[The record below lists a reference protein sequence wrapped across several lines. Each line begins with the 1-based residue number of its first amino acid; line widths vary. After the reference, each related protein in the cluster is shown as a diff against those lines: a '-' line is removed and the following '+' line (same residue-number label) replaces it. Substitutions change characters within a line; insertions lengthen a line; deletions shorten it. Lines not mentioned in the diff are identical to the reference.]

1 MVEQVACCDQNLV
14 GRPPCEGFV
23 RVFEFENPG
32 HSLLEELGDMVV
44 CNKAAT
50 SFVTLFRGSKDPHL
64 LVQNLTEGNARLALL
79 GVPFV

>member
-14 GRPPCEGFV
+14 GRPPCEGFVFV

-44 CNKAAT
+44 CNEAAT
-50 SFVTLFRGSKDPHL
+50 VFLKVFRGLKDPQL
-64 LVQNLTEGNARLALL
+64 LVQNST
-79 GVPFV
+79 